1 MAILARVLVCS
12 ALFVSSGL
20 CQDLQSAS
28 RPASAK
34 KAARPPVYDEKADGK
49 QQLAAALVKAKKEH
63 KRVLV
68 QFGANWCGWC
78 VKLHDTLARDRA
90 LMRQVSE
97 EFEYVS
103 IDVGQFDKHVDIAT
117 GFGTKLESIPTL
129 TVLDEDG
136 KVLVNTKT
144 EPFEENGGHSVAKL
158 KEFLDRWQVPQKDAE
173 QLLTAALARAKQEDK
188 LVFLHFGAPWC
199 GWCHLLE
206 DFLARPEVAAIVGLD
221 FVDLMLDED
230 RMQHTK
236 EIEGRYPKTGGI
248 PWIAFLDL
256 AGKAVATSTMPD
268 GKNTGYPSAPA
279 EIVHFVKM
287 LEATK
292 KRITTEQ
299 IQFLEKALIADRE
312 HREAQQK
319 EAAAK
324 RARAKEAGEKK

>member
-12 ALFVSSGL
+12 ALFVSAGL

-49 QQLAAALVKAKKEH
+49 QQLAAALVKAKKDH

-78 VKLHDTLARDRA
+78 IKLHDTLVRDRA

-97 EFEYVS
+97 EFQYVS
-103 IDVGQFDKHVDIAT
+103 IDVGHFDKHLDIAT
-117 GFGTKLESIPTL
+117 GFGVKLESIPTL

-144 EPFEENGGHSVAKL
+144 EPFEENGAHSVAKL
-158 KEFLDRWQVPQKDAE
+158 KEFLDKWQVPQKDAE

-206 DFLARPEVAAIVGLD
+206 DFLARPEIAAIVGLD

-236 EIEGRYPKTGGI
+236 EIEARYPKTGGI
-248 PWIAFLDL
+248 PWIAFLDP

-279 EIVHFVKM
+279 EIAHFVKM

-312 HREAQQK
+312 QREAKQK

-324 RARAKEAGEKK
+324 RALEKK